1 MKTILV
7 LMDTLNRRYLKTY
20 DEKAKGITPNMDLFA
35 RDCAVYEN
43 HLLALHHVCRQEEI
57 FLQEE
62 CSFWKEAGEAWSRL
76 TLRFRL
82 CCGKKEFLPTSL
94 PIIPII
100 LKSAERI
107 TAICSTHG
115 II

>member
-1 MKTILV
+1 MMKRQKELHLIWIFLPGTVRCMKI
-7 LMDTLNRRYLKTY
+7 
-20 DEKAKGITPNMDLFA
+20 I
-35 RDCAVYEN
+35 
-43 HLLALHHVCRQEEI
+43 LLALHHVCRQEEI

-107 TAICSTHG
+107 TAICLTHG
-115 II
+115 IITEDRNLIPGYPG